1 MPMTLEVNGA
11 SGRSSGL
18 GDRALGL
25 GTDAACSQLCE
36 LERHFAL
43 PNLFPGLENGVT
55 SLAPPARIDEIIVLI

>member
-1 MPMTLEVNGA
+1 MSMTLEVNGA

-18 GDRALGL
+18 DDRALGL

-43 PNLFPGLENGVT
+43 PNLCFLGWRMG
-55 SLAPPARIDEIIVLI
+55 SLVLPCRLGQMR

>member
-1 MPMTLEVNGA
+1 MATEPWA
-11 SGRSSGL
+11 WGL
-18 GDRALGL
+18 MLPVPKR
-25 GTDAACSQLCE
+25 CE